1 MGVFNAFMS
10 LSGMIDTDVI
20 EQEKLARHTSYRI
33 GGKAELFVTCHSYHS
48 LRRTIETLAREQ
60 VPWVILGKGSN
71 LLVADEGYRGAVI
84 TLGTEFSRFVL
95 GEDWGT
101 ISVGAGAILARL
113 VNEALS
119 KELSGLEFAEG
130 IPGTVGGA
138 ISMNAGSR
146 TEWIGSLVEDVVTYK
161 PGEGIRHYAHDD
173 IAWGYRECGLPRDEI
188 VLEATLGLAPGTK
201 DEIRT
206 KMERSLTRR
215 RRTQPLGIPS
225 CGSVFRNPPDRSVGA
240 MIEECGLKGFSV
252 GGAEVSDVHANFIV
266 NKGTATAADVAAVIQ
281 HVHGKIKE
289 TYGVELR
296 PEVKFLGF

>member
-95 GEDWGT
+95 GEDGRT
-101 ISVGAGAILARL
+101 ITVGAGAILARL

-119 KELSGLEFAEG
+119 KELSGLEFAVG

-225 CGSVFRNPPDRSVGA
+225 CGSVFRNPSDRSVGA